1 MLRESFFFKRE
12 NLRLTSILSSN
23 LFEKFFQFS
32 LVLWPPLLSCFS
44 FLSKVVRLE
53 YTYTVSRKTM
63 GFLTFFEKEGKNVK
77 KVKKVKRWRVYY
89 EAFSRVFFLV
99 RLFSFIIFVRLLRL
113 TWPPKGTEIF
123 WISGTTKFFLD
134 VKEVLKS
141 WKISRS
147 RKQIVECMLGGLLV
161 RAVFI
166 FLCCRW
172 PNARDWLWR
181 MFWLLCG
188 RFFEFLEV

>member
-77 KVKKVKRWRVYY
+77 KVKKVKR
-89 EAFSRVFFLV
+89 
-99 RLFSFIIFVRLLRL
+99 
-113 TWPPKGTEIF
+113 
-123 WISGTTKFFLD
+123 
-134 VKEVLKS
+134 
-141 WKISRS
+141 
-147 RKQIVECMLGGLLV
+147 
-161 RAVFI
+161 
-166 FLCCRW
+166 
-172 PNARDWLWR
+172 
-181 MFWLLCG
+181 
-188 RFFEFLEV
+188 

>member
-77 KVKKVKRWRVYY
+77 KSKTMTCLLWSFLACLFPRATIFIHYFRPTFTFDMTSQRNRNILNFRYDEVFPRCEGGVEKLENKSKSEANRRVY
-89 EAFSRVFFLV
+89 ARRLISASCVHFF
-99 RLFSFIIFVRLLRL
+99 
-113 TWPPKGTEIF
+113 
-123 WISGTTKFFLD
+123 
-134 VKEVLKS
+134 VL
-141 WKISRS
+141 
-147 RKQIVECMLGGLLV
+147 
-161 RAVFI
+161 
-166 FLCCRW
+166 
-172 PNARDWLWR
+172 
-181 MFWLLCG
+181 
-188 RFFEFLEV
+188 